1 MKQLYGEVLS
11 LLDNKKTLSHK
22 DRIFIKIF
30 IKDLMER
37 LENKK

>member
-11 LLDNKKTLSHK
+11 LLDNKKTLSRK
-22 DRIFIKIF
+22 DRLFIKVF

-37 LENKK
+37 LEKQK